1 MGLPEQLAA
10 MVFELRGTGSPV
22 AKAKALAR
30 AWRMVRR
37 LSPADRMALAEEAGF
52 EGAEDL
58 LESLAAKK
66 GGVAP
71 ALMLQFLNS
80 LRDRGTEELSG
91 VMAGLRD
98 PETRDEILLRGANA
112 VAEAFV
118 PEETEDED
126 SPEGPGHSID
136 TFAAEPEP
144 QPPPPPIE
152 HEKAPDTQ
160 PVVKQ
165 APVVFQP
172 PETDHGAPE
181 RTLELAQE
189 QSEPSPVVTEIAPI
203 EAEMGPAERR
213 GIDVA
218 FLVEDLE
225 AEMSLVD
232 RFLCLREAAPAIDA
246 GGGDLGRLVGA
257 FPNGWARRRALVA
270 LLEAGLPAQV
280 GDALDLIEAL
290 ERPVDRRWCLGVLAD
305 RGVLWGAEAERAL
318 EMVESATLRRRI
330 LRETGSRS

>member
-1 MGLPEQLAA
+1 MGLSDQLAA
-10 MVFELRGTGSPV
+10 MVFELRGAGSPV

-37 LSPADRMALAEEAGF
+37 LSPTDRIALAEEAGF

-98 PETRDEILLRGANA
+98 PETRDQILMRGADA

-126 SPEGPGHSID
+126 GLDGPADLID
-136 TFAAEPEP
+136 AVAAEPEP
-144 QPPPPPIE
+144 Q
-152 HEKAPDTQ
+152 TQ
-160 PVVKQ
+160 PSAIDRVQTTFSEPVVEP
-165 APVVFQP
+165 APVVFRA
-172 PETDHGAPE
+172 PETDNVVPE
-181 RTLELAQE
+181 KTPEIVRDKP
-189 QSEPSPVVTEIAPI
+189 EPFPAVTESAPV
-203 EAEMGPAERR
+203 EAEIESDER
-213 GIDVA
+213 GTIDAA

-225 AEMSLVD
+225 AETSMLD
-232 RFLCLREAAPAIDA
+232 RLLCLREAVPALGTA
-246 GGGDLGRLVGA
+246 GRDLGRLVES
-257 FPNGWARRRALVA
+257 FPNGWARRRALTA
-270 LLEAGLPAQV
+270 LLEAGLPAGV
-280 GDALDLIEAL
+280 GDALDLIAGL
-290 ERPVDRRWCLGVLAD
+290 ERPVDRRWCLGILAD
-305 RGVLWGAEAERAL
+305 RGDLLGAEAERAL
-318 EMVESATLRRRI
+318 EMIESPTLRRRI
-330 LRETGSRS
+330 LRETPRG